1 MATRMNLAGVFF
13 HLLEFLAPAI
23 GLGLLGAAVAK
34 LLWRSEL
41 RSVPWLSL
49 ATRAALASLA
59 AELAGLIVTGRDA
72 KMVTYMSMVLA
83 CAAGL
88 WWCVRRR

>member
-1 MATRMNLAGVFF
+1 MNLSGVLF
-13 HLLEFLAPAI
+13 HLLDFLAPAI
-23 GLGLLGAAVAK
+23 ALGLLGAAVAK
-34 LLWRSEL
+34 VLWRSEL

-49 ATRAALASLA
+49 ATSAALASLS